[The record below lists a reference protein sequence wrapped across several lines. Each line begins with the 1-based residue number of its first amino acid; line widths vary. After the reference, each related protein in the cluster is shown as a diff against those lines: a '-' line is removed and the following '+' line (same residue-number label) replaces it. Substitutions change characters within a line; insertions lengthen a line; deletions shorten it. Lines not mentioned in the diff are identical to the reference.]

1 MWDSLGDIA
10 EERGRTVDDI
20 LTEIS
25 RSYEEA
31 NLTAAVRVYIVKF
44 YRAKLQ

>member
-1 MWDSLGDIA
+1 MWDALRDIA

-20 LTEIS
+20 VTEIS
-25 RSYEEA
+25 RSHEET

-44 YRAKLQ
+44 YRATLR